1 MIRSMTRNADSTR
14 LWIRRSSHRAGN
26 QRMYAAQSV
35 RKMMLTHGQEIK
47 RAKNV
52 MKSAMSRTT
61 VE

>member
-1 MIRSMTRNADSTR
+1 MTRNDDSTR

-35 RKMMLTHGQEIK
+35 RKMTLTHGHEIN
-47 RAKNV
+47 RTKNV
-52 MKSAMSRTT
+52 MKSAMSRST